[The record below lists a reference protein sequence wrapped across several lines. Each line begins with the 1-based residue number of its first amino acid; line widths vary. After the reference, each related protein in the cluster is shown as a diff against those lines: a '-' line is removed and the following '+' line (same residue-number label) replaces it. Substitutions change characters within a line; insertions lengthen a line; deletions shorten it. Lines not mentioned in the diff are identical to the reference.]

1 MEILFSIIGSVIATF
16 ILSVIGFLRKWIPFR
31 FFAPVTDVG
40 VEKIFKNQKSAIPS
54 IIKDL
59 EKSKFI
65 RVLAMKG
72 ETFSKPNKDEN
83 PFYDIICTKNI
94 EQKYLV
100 SSINNPYL
108 EKRGEELGDIENMES
123 CVILSVRNF
132 LSIQKK
138 HNDEIFKIRLH
149 EEVVRFRIILLENYL
164 YLSFQE
170 IGKTGKSTSIL
181 KIKKGSPMY
190 VNFSSLFD
198 DLWERYKNKEV
209 NKLTINSLLSK
220 PNR

>member
-1 MEILFSIIGSVIATF
+1 MEILFSVIGSVIATF
-16 ILSVIGFLRKWIPFR
+16 VLSVIGFLRKWVPFR

-40 VEKIFKNQKSAIPS
+40 VEKIFKNQKSATPS

-72 ETFSKPNKDEN
+72 ETFSSPNEDEN
-83 PFYDIICTKNI
+83 PFYDIIRTKNI

-108 EKRGEELGDIENMES
+108 EKRGKELGDLENMES
-123 CVILSVRNF
+123 CVNLSVRNF

-138 HNDEIFKIRLH
+138 HSDENFKIRLH
-149 EEVVRFRIILLENYL
+149 KEVVRFRIILLENYL

-170 IGKTGKSTSIL
+170 VGKPGKSTSIL

-209 NKLTINSLLSK
+209 NKSTINLLLSK
-220 PNR
+220 PSR

>member
-1 MEILFSIIGSVIATF
+1 MEILFSVIGSVIATF
-16 ILSVIGFLRKWIPFR
+16 VLSVIGFLRKWIPFR

-40 VEKIFKNQKSAIPS
+40 VEKVFKNQKSATPS

-72 ETFSKPNKDEN
+72 ETFSNPNEDEN
-83 PFYDIICTKNI
+83 PFYDIIRRKNI

-108 EKRGEELGDIENMES
+108 EKRGVELGDLENMES

-132 LSIQKK
+132 LSIQKNIVIK
-138 HNDEIFKIRLH
+138 NFKIRLH

-170 IGKTGKSTSIL
+170 IGKAGKNTSIL
-181 KIKKGSPMY
+181 KIKKGSSMY

-198 DLWERYKNKEV
+198 DLWERYTDKEV
-209 NKLTINSLLSK
+209 KETTINTLLSK
-220 PNR
+220 PSR